1 MFGEMRDTF
10 GKTDGAAVKDFWYKL
25 LNLDFYQF
33 YTNGP

>member
-1 MFGEMRDTF
+1 MFGEVRDKF
-10 GKTDGAAVKDFWYKL
+10 GKTDGAAVLKTSYKL